1 MDGLSRAT
9 TAYRTVLWADAEL
22 LGVTVD
28 YENLS
33 LTLRES
39 TGQVRRV
46 VCEGYIGY
54 EALGVW
60 DEIVVAE
67 ARLNAVGPFL
77 SRCIE
82 ELERRLGANRLP
94 SGSGARNGTA
104 DAMELIIV
112 LSDGCEVR
120 VAMKGLRLDS
130 TDKI

>member
-9 TAYRTVLWADAEL
+9 TAYHNVLWTDAEL

-39 TGQVRRV
+39 TGQIRRV
-46 VCEGYIGY
+46 VCEGCIGY
-54 EALGVW
+54 EAIGVW

-67 ARLNAVGPFL
+67 ARLDVVGPFL
-77 SRCIE
+77 TRCIE
-82 ELERRLGANRLP
+82 ELERRLGATRLP
-94 SGSGARNGTA
+94 SGSEARNSMA
-104 DAMELIIV
+104 AMELTIV

-130 TDKI
+130 AEKI

>member
-9 TAYRTVLWADAEL
+9 AAYRKVLWADAEL
-22 LGVTVD
+22 LEVTVD

-39 TGQVRRV
+39 TGQVRRII
-46 VCEGYIGY
+46 CEGYIGY

-67 ARLNAVGPFL
+67 ARFNAVGPFVA
-77 SRCIE
+77 RCTE
-82 ELERRLGANRLP
+82 ELERRLGVTHLP
-94 SGSGARNGTA
+94 SGSEARNAAG
-104 DAMELIIV
+104 AMELTIV

-120 VAMKGLRLDS
+120 VAMKGLRIES
-130 TDKI
+130 TE

>member
-1 MDGLSRAT
+1 MDGPSSAP
-9 TAYRTVLWADAEL
+9 TAYSNVLWTDAEL

-28 YENLS
+28 YENFS

-39 TGQVRRV
+39 TGQIRRV

-67 ARLNAVGPFL
+67 AHLDVVGPLL

-82 ELERRLGANRLP
+82 SL
-94 SGSGARNGTA
+94 
-104 DAMELIIV
+104 
-112 LSDGCEVR
+112 
-120 VAMKGLRLDS
+120 
-130 TDKI
+130 